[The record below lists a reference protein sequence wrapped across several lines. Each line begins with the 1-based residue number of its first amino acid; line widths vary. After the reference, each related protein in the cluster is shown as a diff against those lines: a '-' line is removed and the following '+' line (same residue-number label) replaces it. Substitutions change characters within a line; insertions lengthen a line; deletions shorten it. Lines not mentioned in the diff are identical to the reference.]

1 MSQLNFE
8 TMIKSAY
15 QLGRRVVALSFIGLI
30 LVGNFWLVQKFTGE
44 VTSEWSASLFYV
56 LSLMVALG
64 ALLMVPYWIKPPKD
78 SGESGT
84 N

>member
-56 LSLMVALG
+56 
-64 ALLMVPYWIKPPKD
+64 
-78 SGESGT
+78 
-84 N
+84 